1 MAQLGKKVAEWEAP
15 EDRTGR
21 AERISGTNEEILAG
35 IIVSITDHMSMIDEN
50 HNIVWANE
58 VARELFGP
66 DLVGKKCYRAY
77 HGYDNPCE
85 PCVARRCFED
95 GKVHDQETEVIRAD
109 GRQMVFWCV
118 AGVAARHEDGRPRLV
133 VEISRNIT
141 VRKQAEKALRESEAR
156 YRAVVEDQT
165 EFICRF
171 LPDGTLTF
179 VNEAYCRYFGKRREE
194 LIGHDFLLLIPE
206 EDREGVKNQIS
217 SLSPKN
223 PVAMYEHRVIV
234 PDGIHWQ
241 QWNDRAILDEQGRIV
256 EFQSVGRDI
265 TERMEAEQRIRDYQK
280 QLESLAMEL
289 SLAEE
294 RERRRIATD
303 IHDDIGQALITAKL
317 KLEMLQQSVS
327 STRTAARLNEITA
340 LLHQVIE
347 RVRSLT
353 FELSPPILYYSGFE
367 DAVEWLCER
376 MQQEH
381 GVRFEFT
388 GDGQHIP
395 MNEDARI
402 LLFKVVR
409 ELLTNI
415 ARHAQAQKARVSI
428 TRDGDNVQIHVH
440 DNGIGFDAS
449 HVNSYPAGTPGFGL
463 FSIRERLRHLG
474 GHLEINSTTG
484 KGTRVTV
491 IVPATCRK

>member
-1 MAQLGKKVAEWEAP
+1 MEATEGKP
-15 EDRTGR
+15 GR
-21 AERISGTNEEILAG
+21 AERVSGTSEEILAG
-35 IIVSITDHMSMIDEN
+35 IIASIRDHMSMIDEN
-50 HNIVWANE
+50 HNIVWAND
-58 VARELFGP
+58 VAGELFGP

-77 HGYDNPCE
+77 HGYDKPCE
-85 PCVARRCFED
+85 PCVAQMCFKD
-95 GKVHDQETEVIRAD
+95 GKVHDHETEVVGAD

-133 VEISRNIT
+133 VEISRDIT
-141 VRKQAEKALRESEAR
+141 GRKQAEKALRESEAR
-156 YRAVVEDQT
+156 YRAVVEDQA

-206 EDREGVKNQIS
+206 EDREGVKNHIS

-223 PVAMYEHRVIV
+223 PIAMYEHRVIV
-234 PDGIHWQ
+234 PDGNIHWQ

-327 STRTAARLNEITA
+327 STETSARLSEITA
-340 LLHQVIE
+340 LLRRVIE

-353 FELSPPILYYSGFE
+353 FELSPPILYSSGLE

-381 GVRFEFT
+381 DIRFEFT

-395 MNEDARI
+395 MNEDARV

-428 TRDGDNVQIHVH
+428 TRDGDNVRIHVE

-449 HVNSYPAGTPGFGL
+449 HVSSHPAGAAGFGL
-463 FSIRERLRHLG
+463 FSIRERLKHLG
-474 GHLEINSTTG
+474 GHLEINFTTG

-491 IVPATCRK
+491 IAPATRREGAERQID

>member
-1 MAQLGKKVAEWEAP
+1 MEAAEGRP
-15 EDRTGR
+15 GR
-21 AERISGTNEEILAG
+21 AKKPSGTSEEILAG
-35 IIVSITDHMSMIDEN
+35 IIASITDHMSMIDEN

-58 VARELFGP
+58 VAGELFGP

-77 HGYDNPCE
+77 HGYDKPCE
-85 PCVARRCFED
+85 PCVAQRCFED
-95 GKVHDQETEVIRAD
+95 GRVHDHETEVIGAG
-109 GRQMVFWCV
+109 GRPMVFWCV
-118 AGVAARHEDGRPRLV
+118 AGVSARHEDGRPRLV

-141 VRKQAEKALRESEAR
+141 GRKQVEEALRESEAR
-156 YRAVVEDQT
+156 YRAVVEDQA

-179 VNEAYCRYFGKRREE
+179 VNEAYCRYFGKSREE
-194 LIGHDFLLLIPE
+194 LIGRNFLLLIPE
-206 EDREGVKNQIS
+206 EDREDVKNQFS

-223 PVAMYEHRVIV
+223 PIAMYEHRVIV
-234 PDGIHWQ
+234 PDGNIRWQ

-327 STRTAARLNEITA
+327 STKTADCLNEITA
-340 LLHQVIE
+340 LLRQVIE

-353 FELSPPILYYSGFE
+353 FELSPPILYSSGLE

-395 MNEDARI
+395 MSEDARI

-415 ARHAQAQKARVSI
+415 ARHAQAQRALVSI
-428 TRDGDNVQIHVH
+428 ARDGDDVRIHVQ
-440 DNGIGFDAS
+440 DNGIGFDVF
-449 HVNSYPAGTPGFGL
+449 HVNSYPAGVPGFGL

-474 GHLEINSTTG
+474 GHLEIHSTTG

-491 IVPATCRK
+491 IVPAACRKGSERQID